1 MNPQLVFRVVR
12 EISDLIAVYP
22 ELEEDETLRADTLE
36 GATDINAILGKLVQ
50 EREAAYGMADGIKVP
65 VDDLRQ
71 RKARLER
78 RGDGYGEAIE
88 KIMNAAGLS
97 KVTLPNATLSI
108 TNAAPPVTISDEAA
122 IPDRFIRTKR
132 EIDKTAINAAVK
144 AGEEIPG
151 VVIGNASTRLTV
163 RVK

>member
-22 ELEEDETLRADTLE
+22 ELEDDETLRADTLE
-36 GATDINAILGKLVQ
+36 GATDINSVLAKLVQ

-108 TNAAPPVTISDEAA
+108 TNSAPPVTISDEAA
-122 IPDRFIRTKR
+122 IPERFIRTKR

-151 VVIGNASTRLTV
+151 VVIGNAATRLTV

>member
-12 EISDLIAVYP
+12 EISDLLAVYP
-22 ELEEDETLRADTLE
+22 ELEKDETLRADTLE
-36 GATDINAILGKLVQ
+36 GETDINNVLAKLVQ
-50 EREAAYGMADGIKVP
+50 EREAAYAMAEGVKAP
-65 VDDLRQ
+65 VNDLRE

-88 KIMNAAGLS
+88 RVMSAAGLS
-97 KVTLPNATLSI
+97 KVTLPNAT
-108 TNAAPPVTISDEAA
+108 ISVSQGGPTAVVEDEAA
-122 IPDRFIRTKR
+122 IPDRFIRIKR
-132 EIDKTAINAAVK
+132 EIDKVAINAAVK

-151 VVIGNASTRLTV
+151 VVVSNGASRLTV

>member
-12 EISDLIAVYP
+12 EITDLLSVYP
-22 ELEEDETLRADTLE
+22 ELGEDETLRSDTLE
-36 GATDINAILGKLVQ
+36 GETDINNILAKLVQ
-50 EREAAYGMADGIKVP
+50 EREAAYAMAEGVKAP
-65 VDDLRQ
+65 VNDLRE

-88 KIMNAAGLS
+88 RVMAAAGLS
-97 KVTLPNATLSI
+97 KVMLPNATISVSQ
-108 TNAAPPVTISDEAA
+108 AAPSVVIKDEDA
-122 IPDRFIRTKR
+122 IPERFVRIKR
-132 EIDKTAINAAVK
+132 EIDKAAINAAVK

-151 VVIGNASTRLTV
+151 VVVGNGGQRLMV

>member
-22 ELEEDETLRADTLE
+22 ELEEDETLRADVLE
-36 GATDINAILGKLVQ
+36 GETDINNVLAKLVQ
-50 EREAAYGMADGIKVP
+50 EREAAYAMAEGVKVP
-65 VDDLRQ
+65 VNDLRE

-88 KIMNAAGLS
+88 RVMAAAGLS
-97 KVTLPNATLSI
+97 KVTLPSATISVSQ
-108 TNAAPPVTISDEAA
+108 AAPSVVIEDETKL
-122 IPDRFIRTKR
+122 PDRFIRTKR
-132 EIDKTAINAAVK
+132 EPDKAAINAAIK
-144 AGEEIPG
+144 EGLEIPG
-151 VVIGNASTRLTV
+151 VVVSNGGSRLTV

>member
-22 ELEEDETLRADTLE
+22 ELEEDETLRADVLE
-36 GATDINAILGKLVQ
+36 GETDINNVLAKLVQ
-50 EREAAYGMADGIKVP
+50 EREAAYAMASGVKVP

-88 KIMNAAGLS
+88 RVMNAAGLS
-97 KVTLPNATLSI
+97 KVTLPNATISVSQ
-108 TNAAPPVTISDEAA
+108 AAPSVVIEDEAS
-122 IPDRFIRTKR
+122 IPERFIRIKR

-151 VVIGNASTRLTV
+151 VTVSNGGSRLTV

>member
-1 MNPQLVFRVVR
+1 MNPQLVSRVVR
-12 EISDLIAVYP
+12 EITDLLAVYP
-22 ELEEDETLRADTLE
+22 ELAEDETLRADTLE
-36 GATDINAILGKLVQ
+36 GATDINGILAKLVQ
-50 EREAAYGMADGIKVP
+50 EREAAYGMAEGVKVP

-88 KIMNAAGLS
+88 RVMNAAGLS
-97 KVTLPNATLSI
+97 KVILPNATLSI
-108 TNAAPPVTISDEAA
+108 SNAPPSVTVADEQA
-122 IPDRFIRTKR
+122 IPDQFWRVKR
-132 EIDKTAINAAVK
+132 EIDKPAINAAVK

-151 VVIGNASTRLTV
+151 VAVSNGATRLTV

>member
-1 MNPQLVFRVVR
+1 MNPQLVYRVVR
-12 EISDLIAVYP
+12 EITDLIAVYP
-22 ELEEDETLRADTLE
+22 ELEEDENLRADTLE
-36 GATDINAILGKLVQ
+36 GATDINAVLSKLVQ
-50 EREAAYGMADGIKVP
+50 EREAAYGMAEGVKVP
-65 VDDLRQ
+65 VEDLRQ

-88 KIMNAAGLS
+88 RIMNAAGLS

-108 TNAAPPVTISDEAA
+108 TNAAPSVVVSDEAA
-122 IPDRFIRTKR
+122 IPDQFWRVKR
-132 EIDKTAINAAVK
+132 EIDKPAINAAVK

-151 VVIGNASTRLTV
+151 VSVSNGATRLTV

>member
-12 EISDLIAVYP
+12 EITDLIAVYP
-22 ELEEDETLRADTLE
+22 ELEDDETLRADTLE
-36 GATDINAILGKLVQ
+36 GETDINNVLAKLVQ
-50 EREAAYGMADGIKVP
+50 EREAAYGMAEGVKVP
-65 VDDLRQ
+65 VEDLRQ

-88 KIMNAAGLS
+88 RVMNAAGLS
-97 KVTLPNATLSI
+97 KVTLSNATLSI
-108 TNAAPPVTISDEAA
+108 TNAAASVVVSDEAA
-122 IPDRFIRTKR
+122 VPDRFWRVKR
-132 EIDKTAINAAVK
+132 EIDKAAINAAVK

-151 VVIGNASTRLTV
+151 VSVSNGGTRLTV

>member
-12 EISDLIAVYP
+12 EITDLIAVYP
-22 ELEEDETLRADTLE
+22 ELEDDENLRADTLE
-36 GATDINAILGKLVQ
+36 GATDINGILAKLVQ
-50 EREAAYGMADGIKVP
+50 EREAAYGMAEGVKIP
-65 VDDLRQ
+65 VEDLRQ

-88 KIMNAAGLS
+88 RIMNAAGLS
-97 KVTLPNATLSI
+97 KVMLPSATLSI
-108 TNAAPPVTISDEAA
+108 TNAAPSVIVSDDAA
-122 IPDRFIRTKR
+122 VPDRYWRVKR
-132 EIDKTAINAAVK
+132 EIDKPAINAAVK

-151 VVIGNASTRLTV
+151 VTVSNGATRLTV

>member
-22 ELEEDETLRADTLE
+22 ELEDDETLRADTLE
-36 GATDINAILGKLVQ
+36 GATDINSVLAKLVQ

-88 KIMNAAGLS
+88 KIMNAAGLN

-122 IPDRFIRTKR
+122 IPERFIRTKR

-151 VVIGNASTRLTV
+151 VVIGNAATRLTV

>member
-36 GATDINAILGKLVQ
+36 GATDINAVLSKLVQ
-50 EREAAYGMADGIKVP
+50 EREAAYGMAEGIKVP

-71 RKARLER
+71 RKARMER

-88 KIMNAAGLS
+88 KIMNAAGLN

-108 TNAAPPVTISDEAA
+108 TNSAPPVTISDEAA

-151 VVIGNASTRLTV
+151 VVIGNAATRLTV

>member
-12 EISDLIAVYP
+12 EITDLLAVYP
-22 ELEEDETLRADTLE
+22 ELEEDENLRADTLE
-36 GATDINAILGKLVQ
+36 GETDINNVLAKLVQ
-50 EREAAYGMADGIKVP
+50 EREAAYGMAEGVKVP
-65 VDDLRQ
+65 VNDLRE

-88 KIMNAAGLS
+88 RVMAAAGLS
-97 KVTLPNATLSI
+97 KVTLPNATIS
-108 TNAAPPVTISDEAA
+108 VTQAGPSVVIEDEAS
-122 IPDRFIRTKR
+122 IPERFIRIKR
-132 EIDKTAINAAVK
+132 EIDKSAINAAVK

-151 VVIGNASTRLTV
+151 VVVSNGGSRLTV

>member
-22 ELEEDETLRADTLE
+22 ELEDDETLRADTLE
-36 GATDINAILGKLVQ
+36 GETDINNVLAKLVQ
-50 EREAAYGMADGIKVP
+50 EREAAYGMAEGVKIP
-65 VDDLRQ
+65 VEDLRQ

-88 KIMNAAGLS
+88 RIMNAAGLS
-97 KVTLPNATLSI
+97 KVTLSNATLSI
-108 TNAAPPVTISDEAA
+108 TNAAASVVVSDEAA
-122 IPDRFIRTKR
+122 VPDRFWRVKR
-132 EIDKTAINAAVK
+132 EIDKAAINAAVK

-151 VVIGNASTRLTV
+151 VTVSNGGTRLTV

>member
-12 EISDLIAVYP
+12 EITDLIAVYP
-22 ELEEDETLRADTLE
+22 ELSEDDALRADTLE
-36 GATDINAILGKLVQ
+36 GATEINDILAKLVQ
-50 EREAAYGMADGIKVP
+50 ESAAAYAMAEGVKGPI
-65 VDDLRQ
+65 DDLRQ

-78 RGDGYGEAIE
+78 RGDGYGEAI
-88 KIMNAAGLS
+88 KRIMDAAGLP
-97 KVTLPNATLSI
+97 KVTLPGATISI
-108 TNAAPPVTISDEAA
+108 SQAAPSVVVEDEAA
-122 IPDRFIRTKR
+122 IPERFIRIKR

-151 VVIGNASTRLTV
+151 VAVSNGGTRMTI

>member
-1 MNPQLVFRVVR
+1 MNPQLVYRVVR
-12 EISDLIAVYP
+12 EIADLIAVYP

-36 GATDINAILGKLVQ
+36 GATDINSVLAKLVQ

-65 VDDLRQ
+65 VEDLRQ

-88 KIMNAAGLS
+88 RIMNAAGLP
-97 KVTLPNATLSI
+97 KVMLPNATLSI
-108 TNAAPPVTISDEAA
+108 TNAAPAIVVSDEAA
-122 IPDRFIRTKR
+122 LPDRFFRTKR
-132 EIDKTAINAAVK
+132 EVDKAAINAAVK

-151 VVIGNASTRLTV
+151 VAVSNGATRLTV

>member
-22 ELEEDETLRADTLE
+22 ELEEDETLRADVLE
-36 GATDINAILGKLVQ
+36 GETDINNVLAKLVQ
-50 EREAAYGMADGIKVP
+50 EREAAYAMAEGVKVP
-65 VDDLRQ
+65 VNDLRE

-88 KIMNAAGLS
+88 RVMSAAGLS
-97 KVTLPNATLSI
+97 KVTLPSATISVSQ
-108 TNAAPPVTISDEAA
+108 AAPSVVIEDEAS
-122 IPDRFIRTKR
+122 IPERFIRIKR

-151 VVIGNASTRLTV
+151 VVVNNGGSRLTV